1 MSKPCDKTKDEVR
14 FRRDRNF
21 VAKNNK
27 HRGGFHTS
35 DKYVRRKPQ
44 LVSGPIPQTWLNEWW
59 EHNV

>member
-1 MSKPCDKTKDEVR
+1 MKPCDKTKEQVR

-35 DKYVRRKPQ
+35 GKWVRRKPH
-44 LVSGPIPQTWLNEWW
+44 LTSGPIPQDELNEWW
-59 EHNV
+59 EENV